1 MPILRAMDSLKLPP
15 SDPRPRARTLPAWAS
30 AKTEATGEADAAFA
44 AGAALHSLDT
54 LVKSEPVWAGCWRG
68 RLVMKSALSAVRL
81 LRRGEDEAALRD
93 AIHLCAPGSDPGPAG
108 RIFLAYAKL
117 RDRRTAIDPALVQEL
132 ADLLSVPCG
141 DEAEAIAKLAA
152 DAARSTRA
160 APFAAA
166 DLITSVWTA
175 YPDAEV
181 LGWWLADWL
190 LAAKLGWSRPV
201 CLLLPERFGAS
212 FRTTT
217 GRGRLRPGEDGFSR
231 ALCLALVQ
239 ATADALRLANDIER
253 RAEALLAVAPKVRTK
268 GAGVV
273 IRQILDEDAV
283 FVSAPGANLSRWASR
298 RFFERLE
305 SLGGVRELSGRA
317 GFRIYGL

>member
-1 MPILRAMDSLKLPP
+1 MDSQKLPP
-15 SDPRPRARTLPAWAS
+15 PQPRPRARALPDWAS
-30 AKTEATGEADAAFA
+30 ARTEAPGEADAAFA
-44 AGAALHSLDT
+44 AGAALNSLDA

-81 LRRGEDEAALRD
+81 LGRREDEAALRD

-108 RIFLAYAKL
+108 RIFLGYAKL
-117 RDRRTAIDPALVQEL
+117 RDRRTVIDAALVQEL
-132 ADLLSVPCG
+132 AGLLSVPCG
-141 DEAEAIAKLAA
+141 DEAETIAGLVA
-152 DAARSTRA
+152 DATRSKRA

-166 DLITSVWTA
+166 DLLTAVWTA
-175 YPDAEV
+175 YPEAEV
-181 LGWWLADWL
+181 LAWWLADWL

-217 GRGRLRPGEDGFSR
+217 GRGRLRPGEGGFGR

-239 ATADALRLANDIER
+239 AVADALRLANDIER
-253 RAEALLAVAPKVRTK
+253 RADALLAVAPKVRTK

-273 IRQILDEDAV
+273 IRQLLDEDAV
-283 FVSAPGANLSRWASR
+283 FASAPGANLSRWASR

-305 SLGGVRELSGRA
+305 SLGGVRELSGRP